1 VFDRISA
8 GVRNTQRLLP
18 SRREP
23 ERRAEQMM
31 EHLLQVDELY
41 RPSRFWVEFSRQNMA
56 MLRDRGMSHFKR
68 SVPQNYFNWMVDAPA
83 DPQMAGLLAA
93 WAKQPDLLPLQAEL
107 RGTSLATGIS
117 GLRFLKTPVAV
128 RSYVLFVGLLWWYA
142 RLGDHSGCSDRLEE
156 PAVGDP
162 IPIFTED
169 RRISQD
175 LANSLRE
182 YQRLRPSL
190 EPTPADPRPILAEIG
205 AGYGRLGYVAMR
217 AQPLRYW
224 IFDIPPALTIAE
236 WYLPRTMKDAK
247 VFRWRPFSHWDE
259 VAEEALSAD
268 LAFFTIDQLPLVPDR
283 TIRSFAA
290 ISALHEM
297 RHDQIASYVR
307 DIARTTTRAFYSKNW
322 TQQHNAFDDIHFT
335 TDLIRMPADWQLAF
349 QRVDDVHP
357 LFSEVLYQR
366 V

>member
-1 VFDRISA
+1 
-8 GVRNTQRLLP
+8 
-18 SRREP
+18 
-23 ERRAEQMM
+23 
-31 EHLLQVDELY
+31 
-41 RPSRFWVEFSRQNMA
+41 
-56 MLRDRGMSHFKR
+56 
-68 SVPQNYFNWMVDAPA
+68 
-83 DPQMAGLLAA
+83 
-93 WAKQPDLLPLQAEL
+93 
-107 RGTSLATGIS
+107 
-117 GLRFLKTPVAV
+117 
-128 RSYVLFVGLLWWYA
+128 
-142 RLGDHSGCSDRLEE
+142 
-156 PAVGDP
+156 
-162 IPIFTED
+162 
-169 RRISQD
+169 
-175 LANSLRE
+175 
-182 YQRLRPSL
+182 
-190 EPTPADPRPILAEIG
+190 
-205 AGYGRLGYVAMR
+205 MR

-283 TIRSFAA
+283 TIGSFAA

-297 RHDQIASYVR
+297 RHDQIVSYVS

-366 V
+366 I